1 MATNQL
7 QERIIRVLIF
17 ILLGFIVVRYCFRTS
32 GSDQLISSDLRIS
45 SDLDQIKIV
54 LGMTVV
60 FMFVNT
66 YYPVV
71 VTKNP

>member
-7 QERIIRVLIF
+7 QERIVRVLIF
-17 ILLGFIVVRYCFRTS
+17 ILLGFIVVRYCLRTS
-32 GSDQLISSDLRIS
+32 GSDQRIGS
-45 SDLDQIKIV
+45 ASDLDQIKIV

>member
-7 QERIIRVLIF
+7 QERIVRVLIF
-17 ILLGFIVVRYCFRTS
+17 ILLGFIMVRYCLRKS
-32 GSDQLISSDLRIS
+32 GDSSGL

-71 VTKNP
+71 VTKNPQ